1 MPPSRHSLPMHLTAP
16 AIVCASRPHGETGV
30 IVRLL
35 TAEHGLVAGYVA
47 GGRGRQLRPLLI
59 PGNLVAAELTARPGS
74 QLPSTRLELT
84 QSRGP
89 WLTEPL
95 PAAAISWVMALTAA
109 TLPERHAY
117 PELYE
122 ALSALLDAICAAPS
136 ARGWVT
142 ALTAMSLAE
151 RHSYPELYAALTGL
165 LDAICAAPSARGWAM
180 GLLSYEALLLRE
192 LGYGAPVS
200 RPGTDDWTALLDA
213 FDRLG
218 AALARY
224 LLAER
229 RSDVMAT
236 RAMLR
241 ERLARIDD

>member
-1 MPPSRHSLPMHLTAP
+1 MHLSAP
-16 AIVCASRPHGETGV
+16 AIVCATRLHGETGV

-47 GGRGRQLRPLLI
+47 GGRGRQLRPVLI
-59 PGNLVAAELTARPGS
+59 PGNLVAAELTARPGA
-74 QLPSTRLELT
+74 QLPSARLELT

-95 PAAAISWVMALTAA
+95 PAAAISWV
-109 TLPERHAY
+109 
-117 PELYE
+117 
-122 ALSALLDAICAAPS
+122 
-136 ARGWVT
+136 T
-142 ALTAMSLAE
+142 ALTAMALPE
-151 RHSYPELYAALTGL
+151 RHSYPGLYAALTGL

-180 GLLSYEALLLRE
+180 GLLSYEALLLRD

-200 RPGTDDWTALLDA
+200 RPENGDWAALLQA

-218 AALARY
+218 VAIARY
-224 LLAER
+224 PLAER
-229 RSDVMAT
+229 RSDGMAA

-241 ERLARIDD
+241 DRLARIEG